1 MGGWENPLH
10 SGFIPIFRP
19 MPNPMPISAGQALS
33 DSPPDLSISL
43 GRLQLP
49 NPIMVAS
56 GTFGYGREM
65 TGFVNLARLGGIVP
79 KTITL
84 LPRRG
89 NVPWRTVETAS
100 GLLNSIGLDNDGVEA
115 FLAKQL
121 PFLASCGAPIV
132 VSIAAATAE
141 EFVAL
146 AQRLDGVAGI
156 AALELNVSCPN
167 VSHGVYLGTDPETC
181 RGVVAGVRGATGLP
195 VIAKLTP
202 NVTDIVAV
210 ARGAADG
217 GADAVTLI
225 NTLQGMAVD
234 WRRRKPLLGNVVGG
248 LSGPAIKPV
257 ALRCVHHVHRAVGIP
272 IIGVGGIMTLDD
284 CMEFFVAGAS
294 AVQIGT
300 ASFAEPIVSA
310 RLLDELPAAVAEAG
324 VARLSDLVGSL
335 VVPQPTGC
343 PEPPQEHDHAD

>member
-1 MGGWENPLH
+1 MPLPA
-10 SGFIPIFRP
+10 GPA
-19 MPNPMPISAGQALS
+19 SAATS
-33 DSPPDLSISL
+33 PDLSVAL
-43 GRLQLP
+43 GRLRLP
-49 NPIMVAS
+49 NPILVAS
-56 GTFGYGREM
+56 GTFGYGKEM
-65 TGFVNLARLGGIVP
+65 TGFMDLARLGGIVP
-79 KTITL
+79 KTITP
-84 LPRRG
+84 LPRKG

-115 FLAKQL
+115 FLEKQL
-121 PFLASCGAPIV
+121 PFLAGCGAPVI
-132 VSIAAATAE
+132 VSIAGANAA

-146 AQRLDGVAGI
+146 ARRLEGVAGI

-167 VSHGVYLGTDPETC
+167 VSHGVDLGSDPATC
-181 RGVVAGVRGATGLP
+181 RDVVAGVRAATSLP

-202 NVTDIVAV
+202 NVSDIAAV

-257 ALRCVHHVHRAVGIP
+257 ALRCVHQVHRGVGIP
-272 IIGVGGIMTLDD
+272 IIGVGGIMTIDD
-284 CMEFFVAGAS
+284 CMEFFVAGAA

-300 ASFAEPIVSA
+300 ASFAEPVVSA
-310 RLLDELPAAVAEAG
+310 RLLAELPAALREAG
-324 VARLSDLVGSL
+324 ASRFADLVGTL
-335 VVPQPTGC
+335 QLPKPAGC
-343 PEPPQEHDHAD
+343 VAEPPQEAAHAG